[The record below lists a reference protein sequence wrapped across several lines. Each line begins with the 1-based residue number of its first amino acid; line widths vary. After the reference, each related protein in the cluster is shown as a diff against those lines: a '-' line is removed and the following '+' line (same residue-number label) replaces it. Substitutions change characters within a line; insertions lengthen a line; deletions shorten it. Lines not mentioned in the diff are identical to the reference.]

1 MFKASMINNNTE
13 FAGYKVVR
21 KLSLH
26 HDGEREVYMAT
37 DGEGRKVALT
47 VFDIKCRR
55 YATDRSARKRQP
67 DFIEE
72 VRFYKACAAAAG
84 YTEVMGLP
92 KYLGCGI
99 DTYSH
104 HRYGWVAQEYI
115 EGDSLDA
122 EIRRQGVIP
131 LKDALEIVR
140 RVSFI
145 VDAVARFTRGGGHYN
160 ISADNIIVRYEGDEL
175 KDVRLVGFT
184 NIGTSYSGNSPIGED
199 DLDKRFRAPETY
211 KGIHSHK
218 SDIYSLGMVLLLML
232 TRYPKV
238 IKTEHYSIDLGC
250 ATVDMTDISSMDF
263 YKALWKLGDKNLS
276 NALRLVLRKATD
288 ISPTGRF
295 ATVDKFNEF
304 LQKVEKKQIRT
315 HTVTEEEDREEDLD
329 NRPFWRRRPL
339 CALDAAEIRQAAIAE
354 REKASY
360 SQSTQKCALDEVAGM
375 TDLKALFRRD
385 FIRIVRNPKVA
396 QAYGIK
402 PSNCTLL
409 YGPQGCGKTFI
420 AEKAAQESGLKYKI
434 VNPSE
439 LGSIYVHGSQQ
450 KIAELFEE
458 AEKNGPMI
466 LIFDEFDALVPKR
479 DSDLNGNQANEVNE
493 MLTQLNN
500 CASRGIY
507 VLATTNRPSLLDPAI
522 MRKGR
527 VDRTVY
533 VSLPDKEARAEL
545 FRLEIE
551 KRPFVDMDYEQL
563 AKETDNYTGSD
574 ISYIVEE
581 SARQC
586 FEETLD
592 RGLDEPLPLSM
603 SRLMKVIKNTHSS
616 VSEAQR
622 KEYLQLKAKMEDKQ
636 TDSGRKKVGFVL

>member
-1 MFKASMINNNTE
+1 MFKASMIKNNTE

-37 DGEGRKVALT
+37 DGESRNVALT

-84 YTEVMGLP
+84 YMDVLGLP

-99 DTYSH
+99 DTYSR

-115 EGDSLDA
+115 KGDSLDA
-122 EIRRQGVIP
+122 EIRRQEVIP
-131 LKDALEIVR
+131 LKDALEIVK

-145 VDAVARFTRGGGHYN
+145 VDAVARFSRGGGHYN
-160 ISADNIIVRYEGDEL
+160 ITPDNIIVRYGGDEL

-199 DLDKRFRAPETY
+199 ELDKRFRAPETH

-232 TRYPKV
+232 TGYPKV
-238 IKTEHYSIDLGC
+238 ITTEHYSIDLGC
-250 ATVDMTDISSMDF
+250 ATVDMSDISSMEF

-295 ATVDKFNEF
+295 ATIEKFNEF
-304 LQKVEKKQIRT
+304 LAKVEKQEIKT
-315 HTVTEEEDREEDLD
+315 HTVTEDAKPERATATFGY
-329 NRPFWRRRPL
+329 RGGSQPAVPL
-339 CALDAAEIRQAAIAE
+339 IETVGIIGTRNPLKKNKSEM
-354 REKASY
+354 K
-360 SQSTQKCALDEVAGM
+360 ALDEVAGM
-375 TDLKALFRRD
+375 ADLKALFRRD

-450 KIAELFEE
+450 KIAELFAE

-466 LIFDEFDALVPKR
+466 LIFDEFDAIVPKR
-479 DSDLNGNQANEVNE
+479 DSDLNGNQANEVHE

-527 VDRTVY
+527 IDRTVY

-545 FRLEIE
+545 FRIEVE
-551 KRPFVDMDYEQL
+551 KRPNVGIDYGLL
-563 AKETDNYTGSD
+563 AKATENYTGSD
-574 ISYIVEE
+574 ISFIVEE
-581 SARQC
+581 SARLC

-592 RGLDEPLPLSM
+592 RQFEEPLPLSM
-603 SRLMKVIKNTHSS
+603 TRLMDVIKNTHPS
-616 VSEAQR
+616 VSEIQR
-622 KEYLQLKAKMEDKQ
+622 KEYLQLKAKMDDKQ
-636 TDSGRKKVGFVL
+636 FDNGRKKVGFAL

>member
-1 MFKASMINNNTE
+1 MFKASMIKNNTE

-37 DGEGRKVALT
+37 DGESRNVALT

-84 YTEVMGLP
+84 YMDVLGLP

-99 DTYSH
+99 DTYSR

-115 EGDSLDA
+115 KGDSLDA
-122 EIRRQGVIP
+122 EIRRQEVIP
-131 LKDALEIVR
+131 LKDALEIVK

-145 VDAVARFTRGGGHYN
+145 VDAVARFSRGGGHYN
-160 ISADNIIVRYEGDEL
+160 ITPDNIIVRYGGDEL

-199 DLDKRFRAPETY
+199 ELDKRFRAPETH

-232 TRYPKV
+232 TGYPKV
-238 IKTEHYSIDLGC
+238 ITTEHYSIDLGC
-250 ATVDMTDISSMDF
+250 ATVDMSDISSMEF

-295 ATVDKFNEF
+295 ATIEKFNEF
-304 LQKVEKKQIRT
+304 LAKVEKQEIKT
-315 HTVTEEEDREEDLD
+315 HTVTEDAKPERATATFGY
-329 NRPFWRRRPL
+329 RGGSQPAVPL
-339 CALDAAEIRQAAIAE
+339 IETVGIIGTRNPLKKNKSEM
-354 REKASY
+354 K
-360 SQSTQKCALDEVAGM
+360 ALDEVAGM
-375 TDLKALFRRD
+375 ADLKALFRRD

-450 KIAELFEE
+450 KIAELFAE

-466 LIFDEFDALVPKR
+466 LIFDEFDAIVPKR

-527 VDRTVY
+527 IDRTVY

-545 FRLEIE
+545 FRIEVE
-551 KRPFVDMDYEQL
+551 KRPNVGIDYGLL
-563 AKETDNYTGSD
+563 AKATENYTGSD
-574 ISYIVEE
+574 ISFIVEE
-581 SARQC
+581 SARLC
-586 FEETLD
+586 FEDTLD
-592 RGLDEPLPLSM
+592 RQFEEPLPRSM
-603 SRLMKVIKNTHSS
+603 TRLMDVIKNTQPS
-616 VSEAQR
+616 VAEIQR
-622 KEYLQLKAKMEDKQ
+622 KEYLQLKAKMDDKQ
-636 TDSGRKKVGFVL
+636 FDNGRKKVGFAL

>member
-1 MFKASMINNNTE
+1 MFKASMIKNNTE

-37 DGEGRKVALT
+37 DGESRNVALT

-84 YTEVMGLP
+84 YMDVLGLP

-99 DTYSH
+99 DTYSR

-115 EGDSLDA
+115 KGDSLDA
-122 EIRRQGVIP
+122 EIRRQEVIP
-131 LKDALEIVR
+131 LKDALEIVK

-145 VDAVARFTRGGGHYN
+145 VDAVARFSRGGGHYN
-160 ISADNIIVRYEGDEL
+160 ITPDNIIVRYGGDEL

-199 DLDKRFRAPETY
+199 ELDKRFRAPETH

-232 TRYPKV
+232 TGYPKV
-238 IKTEHYSIDLGC
+238 ITTEHYSIDLGC
-250 ATVDMTDISSMDF
+250 ATVDMSDISSMEF

-295 ATVDKFNEF
+295 ATIEKFNEF
-304 LQKVEKKQIRT
+304 LAKVEKQEIKT
-315 HTVTEEEDREEDLD
+315 HTVTEDAKPERATATFGY
-329 NRPFWRRRPL
+329 RGGSQPAVPL
-339 CALDAAEIRQAAIAE
+339 IETVGIIGTRNPLKKNKSEM
-354 REKASY
+354 K
-360 SQSTQKCALDEVAGM
+360 ALDEVAGM
-375 TDLKALFRRD
+375 ADLKALFRRD

-450 KIAELFEE
+450 KIAELFAE

-466 LIFDEFDALVPKR
+466 LIFDEFDAIVPKR
-479 DSDLNGNQANEVNE
+479 DIDLN
-493 MLTQLNN
+493 
-500 CASRGIY
+500 
-507 VLATTNRPSLLDPAI
+507 
-522 MRKGR
+522 RK
-527 VDRTVY
+527 
-533 VSLPDKEARAEL
+533 
-545 FRLEIE
+545 
-551 KRPFVDMDYEQL
+551 Q
-563 AKETDNYTGSD
+563 AKEINSELLKYLDKLQTTELGVERIKRNLSLDTEDVVVWCKDKIGSD
-574 ISYIVEE
+574 HAIITRRGKNWYITVDDIVITVNAHSYTIITAHRE
-581 SARQC
+581 
-586 FEETLD
+586 
-592 RGLDEPLPLSM
+592 
-603 SRLMKVIKNTHSS
+603 
-616 VSEAQR
+616 
-622 KEYLQLKAKMEDKQ
+622 
-636 TDSGRKKVGFVL
+636 KK

>member
-1 MFKASMINNNTE
+1 MSLFKGKE
-13 FAGYKVVR
+13 LFAGYTVVG
-21 KLSLH
+21 KLSSH
-26 HDGEREVYMAT
+26 HDGEREVYEAK
-37 DGEGRKVALT
+37 DSEGRKVALT
-47 VFDIKCRR
+47 VFDLKSPR
-55 YATDRSARKRQP
+55 YAVSHSPRKRQP

-72 VRFYKACAAAAG
+72 VRFYKECAAAAG
-84 YTEVMGLP
+84 YQNVTGFA
-92 KYLGCGI
+92 KYLGSGI
-99 DTYSH
+99 ETYRS
-104 HRYGWVAQEYI
+104 HRYGWVAHEYI
-115 EGDSLDA
+115 EGDSLET
-122 EIRRQGVIP
+122 EIRRQQVIS
-131 LKDALEIVR
+131 LKDALEIVK

-160 ISADNIIVRYEGDEL
+160 ISANNIIVRYEGDEL

-199 DLDKRFRAPETY
+199 DLDKRFRAPETH

-232 TRYPKV
+232 TGYLKV
-238 IKTEHYSIDLGC
+238 ITTEHYSIDLGC
-250 ATVDMTDISSMDF
+250 ATMDMTDISSMDF

-295 ATVDKFNEF
+295 ATIEKFNEF
-304 LQKVEKKQIRT
+304 LAKIEKQELKT
-315 HTVTEEEDREEDLD
+315 HTITEETKPERATATFGY
-329 NRPFWRRRPL
+329 RGGSQPAVPL
-339 CALDAAEIRQAAIAE
+339 IETAGIIGTTNPLKKNKSE
-354 REKASY
+354 RE
-360 SQSTQKCALDEVAGM
+360 ALDEVAGM
-375 TDLKALFRRD
+375 ADLKALFRRD

-450 KIAELFEE
+450 KIAELFAE

-466 LIFDEFDALVPKR
+466 LIFDEFDAIVPKR

-527 VDRTVY
+527 IDRTVF
-533 VSLPDKEARAEL
+533 VSLPDKEARAEV
-545 FRLEIE
+545 FRI
-551 KRPFVDMDYEQL
+551 
-563 AKETDNYTGSD
+563 
-574 ISYIVEE
+574 
-581 SARQC
+581 
-586 FEETLD
+586 
-592 RGLDEPLPLSM
+592 
-603 SRLMKVIKNTHSS
+603 
-616 VSEAQR
+616 
-622 KEYLQLKAKMEDKQ
+622 
-636 TDSGRKKVGFVL
+636 

>member
-1 MFKASMINNNTE
+1 MERRQLLINNSE
-13 FAGYKVVR
+13 FAGYKVVG
-21 KLSLH
+21 KLSQH
-26 HDGEREVYMAT
+26 HDREREVYRAV
-37 DGEGRKVALT
+37 DGEGHTVALT

-55 YATDRSARKRQP
+55 YATDRSARKRKP

-72 VRFYKACAAAAG
+72 VRFYKAFAAAAG
-84 YTEVMGLP
+84 YADVLGLP
-92 KYLGCGI
+92 KYLDCGI
-99 DTYSH
+99 DTYSR

-115 EGDSLDA
+115 EGDSLDV
-122 EIRRQGVIP
+122 EILRQGVIP
-131 LKDALEIVR
+131 LKDALEIVK
-140 RVSFI
+140 RVSLI

-160 ISADNIIVRYEGDEL
+160 ISTDNIIVRYEGDEL

-199 DLDKRFRAPETY
+199 DLDKRFRAPETH

-232 TRYPKV
+232 IGYPKG
-238 IKTEHYSIDLGC
+238 ITTEHYSIDLGC
-250 ATVDMTDISSMDF
+250 ATEDMTDISSMDF
-263 YKALWKLGDKNLS
+263 YKALWKFGDKNLS
-276 NALRLVLRKATD
+276 NALCLVLRKATD

-295 ATVDKFNEF
+295 ATIDKFNEF
-304 LQKVEKKQIRT
+304 LQKVDKKQIRT
-315 HTVTEEEDREEDLD
+315 HTVTEEEEREEDLD
-329 NRPFWRRRPL
+329 NHPFWRRRPL
-339 CALDAAEIRQAAIAE
+339 CALDAAEVRQAAIDE

-375 TDLKALFRRD
+375 ADLKALFRRD

-450 KIAELFEE
+450 KIAELFDE

-527 VDRTVY
+527 IDRTVY

-545 FRLEIE
+545 FRIEIE
-551 KRPFVDMDYEQL
+551 KRPNVGIDYELL
-563 AKETDNYTGSD
+563 AKATENYTGSD
-574 ISYIVEE
+574 ISFIVEE
-581 SARQC
+581 SARLC

-592 RGLDEPLPLSM
+592 CQLREPLPLSM
-603 SRLMKVIKNTHSS
+603 TRLMDVIKNTHSS
-616 VSEAQR
+616 VSETQR
-622 KEYLQLKAKMEDKQ
+622 KEYLELKAKMEGKQ
-636 TDSGRKKVGFVL
+636 SDNRRKKVGFLL